1 MSEQRREER
10 KKVMAFVPV
19 HHIRTGTI
27 LGYLNDLTLQ
37 GAMVIGNHA
46 LEKDTRITL
55 GIEFPGELEG
65 TDVRRM
71 VIPARVARCEPDE
84 APGSYKL
91 GFEFVDL
98 NEEQNRLIQAL
109 LDRYHFRHQMQTD

>member
-10 KKVMAFVPV
+10 KKLMAFVPV

-37 GAMVIGNHA
+37 GAMVIGGRA
-46 LEKDTRITL
+46 LEKDSRITL
-55 GIEFPGELEG
+55 GIEFPEELEG

-71 VIPARVARCEPDE
+71 VLPARVARCEPDE
-84 APGSYKL
+84 APGSYQL
-91 GFEFVDL
+91 GFEFVEL
-98 NEEQNRLIQAL
+98 NQEQSQLIQAL
-109 LDRYHFRHQMQTD
+109 LTRYHFEYKLET